1 MTLITDPRRFLYHD
15 GQLDPDTARRVTAQ
29 MLSKCDDG
37 ELYLQ
42 YRASESFGFDDGR
55 LKTADYSTDAGFGL
69 RSLEDL
75 DALLAFFEARRG
87 QLHAFRWKDW
97 SDFKSCQPSG
107 EVTGEDQVIGAGDE
121 VTSSFQ
127 LVKSYAS
134 GDSVYVRPIRKPV
147 AGTVQITVS
156 GEPQAEGGD
165 YALDTATGIV
175 TFSHPPDI
183 QAVIRAGYEFDV
195 PVRFATDAIRT
206 SMASFNAGEVP
217 DVPVIE
223 VRL

>member
-1 MTLITDPRRFLYHD
+1 MSFHDIRFPASLSL
-15 GQLDPDTARRVTAQ
+15 GAVGGPERRVEIVTLANGHEERNAPWAH
-29 MLSKCDDG
+29 SRRR
-37 ELYLQ
+37 Y
-42 YRASESFGFDDGR
+42 
-55 LKTADYSTDAGFGL
+55 DAGMGL
-69 RSLEDL
+69 RSLDDVATL
-75 DALLAFFEARRG
+75 VAFFEAREG

-97 SDFKSCQPSG
+97 SDFKSFQPSG

>member
-1 MTLITDPRRFLYHD
+1 MSFHDIRFPASLSL
-15 GQLDPDTARRVTAQ
+15 GAVGGPERRVEIVTLANGHEERNAPWAH
-29 MLSKCDDG
+29 SRRR
-37 ELYLQ
+37 Y
-42 YRASESFGFDDGR
+42 
-55 LKTADYSTDAGFGL
+55 DAGMGL
-69 RSLEDL
+69 RSLDDVATL
-75 DALLAFFEARRG
+75 VAFFEAREG

-97 SDFKSCQPSG
+97 SDLKSCQPSG